1 LIPPEIIDAVSAPKK
16 MDADVV
22 WHENGSTHETLLSLS
37 IRDIALE
44 GLFLR
49 IQIPQTIDAFFTMIQ
64 LEWGSGRNTINLQ
77 RIEWKAGHNNPNI
90 GPSDLRSEFLP
101 STHIHKFED
110 NYLIE
115 KRAMRPRNLP
125 LARAIHPDPATLEDF
140 FASAANAFI
149 IPELS
154 SVERPAFQQSL
165 L

>member
-1 LIPPEIIDAVSAPKK
+1 MIPPEIIDAVSALKK
-16 MDADVV
+16 MASDVA
-22 WHENGSTHETLLSLS
+22 WHENGLSHETLIALSVS
-37 IRDIALE
+37 EIALE

-49 IQIPQTIDAFFTMIQ
+49 IRIPQTIDAFYTMIQ
-64 LEWGSGRNTINLQ
+64 LEWGSGRNTVNLQ

-90 GPSDLRSEFLP
+90 GPSELRSDYLA
-101 STHIHKFED
+101 STHIHKFDD
-110 NYLIE
+110 NYLIN
-115 KRAMRPRNLP
+115 KGRMRPRNLP
-125 LARAIHPDPATLEDF
+125 LARPIYPDPATLEDF